1 MCKNM
6 NMPKSVKI
14 GGKVYRV
21 EVTDK
26 LTLGKANVSAEI
38 DYMELVIR
46 IHPSARGKME
56 ADFWHE
62 VVHGILDHLGYR
74 RHNEKKVDELANALY
89 MVISDNPKI
98 FVKDNNPKPPENSGQ

>member
-1 MCKNM
+1 M
-6 NMPKSVKI
+6 NIPQSVKI

-46 IHPSARGKME
+46 ICPSARGKME
-56 ADFWHE
+56 ADFVHE
-62 VVHGILDHLGYR
+62 LIHGILDFLGYDN
-74 RHNEKKVDELANALY
+74 HDEKKVDEMANALY
-89 MVISDNPKI
+89 MVIRDNPKM
-98 FVKDNNPKPPENSGQ
+98 FVKDNPKMPPKSGQQ

>member
-1 MCKNM
+1 M
-6 NMPKSVKI
+6 NIPQTVKI

-62 VVHGILDHLGYR
+62 VVHGILDHLGYS

-89 MVISDNPKI
+89 MVIRDNPKI
-98 FVKDNNPKPPENSGQ
+98 FVKDENLKPPASKSGQ

>member
-1 MCKNM
+1 M
-6 NMPKSVKI
+6 NIPQSVKI

-62 VVHGILDHLGYR
+62 VVHGILDHLGYS
-74 RHNEKKVDELANALY
+74 RHNEKKVDELANAFY
-89 MVISDNPKI
+89 MVIRDNPKI
-98 FVKDNNPKPPENSGQ
+98 FGKDENLKPPASKSGQ